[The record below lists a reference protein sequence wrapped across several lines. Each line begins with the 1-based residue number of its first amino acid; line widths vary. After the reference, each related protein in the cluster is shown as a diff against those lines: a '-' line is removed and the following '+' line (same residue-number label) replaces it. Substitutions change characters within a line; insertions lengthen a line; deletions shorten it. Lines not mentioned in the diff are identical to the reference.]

1 MKNISKEY
9 LINFENNIAS
19 MFNKSKIR
27 APVHLTSG
35 NEKQLIKIFKK
46 KKISNND
53 WIFCSWRSHYHC
65 LLKGV

>member
-1 MKNISKEY
+1 
-9 LINFENNIAS
+9 

-46 KKISNND
+46 KEFLRMTGYFVHGDHI
-53 WIFCSWRSHYHC
+53 IIVF
-65 LLKGV
+65 

>member
-35 NEKQLIKIFKK
+35 NEKQLIKIFKQK
-46 KKISNND
+46 N
-53 WIFCSWRSHYHC
+53 F
-65 LLKGV
+65 